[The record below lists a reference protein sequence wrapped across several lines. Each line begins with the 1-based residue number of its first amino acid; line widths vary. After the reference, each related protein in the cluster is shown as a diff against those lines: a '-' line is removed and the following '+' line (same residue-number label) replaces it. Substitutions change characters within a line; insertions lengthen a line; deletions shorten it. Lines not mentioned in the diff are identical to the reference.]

1 MPRTKNNDTLGERLR
16 RRREEVGLT
25 PQELAEE
32 VQAPVKFVEALE
44 SDEYNVFS
52 AKVYG
57 LGFLKKILVTLA
69 AEDHEDIV
77 KEFGNEW
84 DIRMFRKQKELMP
97 LPGAKKNFSVVT
109 PASLWLGAG
118 GILLLA
124 ALVFFG
130 ARITRFV
137 GTPGLAIDEPPDN
150 AAYSEPF
157 IPVKGKTEKES
168 SLTVNGR
175 ELKIDE
181 QGFFDEILELG
192 SGVHVLE
199 FLVKNRFGSE
209 RREVRN
215 VFIK

>member
-1 MPRTKNNDTLGERLR
+1 MPRTKDNDTLGERLR

-32 VQAPVKFVEALE
+32 VQAPIKFVEGLE
-44 SDEYNVFS
+44 RDEYDVFP

-69 AEDHEDIV
+69 AEDSDGII

-84 DIRMFRKQKELMP
+84 EVRMFRKQKELMP
-97 LPGAKKNFSVVT
+97 LPGTRKNFSVVT
-109 PASLWLGAG
+109 PARLWLGAG

-124 ALVFFG
+124 SLVFFG
-130 ARITRFV
+130 TRLTRFV
-137 GTPGLAIDEPPDN
+137 GTPGLAIDEPPDS

-157 IPVKGKTEKES
+157 ISVKGKTEKES

-175 ELKIDE
+175 ELKIDG
-181 QGFFDEILELG
+181 QGYFDETLELG
-192 SGVHVLE
+192 SGVHSLE